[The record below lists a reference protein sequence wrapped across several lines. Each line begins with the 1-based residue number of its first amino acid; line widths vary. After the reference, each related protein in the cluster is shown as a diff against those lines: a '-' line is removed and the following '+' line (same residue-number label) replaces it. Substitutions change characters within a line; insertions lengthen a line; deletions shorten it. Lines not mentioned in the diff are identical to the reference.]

1 MPTITATNTF
11 QQIGGARLVEIAN
24 LTATYSNG
32 PTNNGVGAT
41 LTFAT
46 GTLTIDSV
54 LTVLN
59 DRILLTGQ
67 TLAYQNGL
75 YYVSQ
80 AGATGVAAIL
90 TRAGDMQ
97 CIEQFRRSH
106 YCPIGAGTLRG
117 GAIYCIVEPLPAAI
131 GAPVVAGSNDIKFR
145 GAIPA

>member
-1 MPTITATNTF
+1 MPTVTAVNTF
-11 QQIGGARLVEIAN
+11 EQIGSVRLVEVAN

-54 LTVLN
+54 LTALN
-59 DRILLTGQ
+59 DRILVAGQ
-67 TLAYQNGL
+67 TLAYQNGV

-90 TRAGDMQ
+90 TRVGDMQ
-97 CIEQFRRSH
+97 CIEQIRRGRFV
-106 YCPIGAGTLRG
+106 PVGAGTLRG
-117 GAIYCIVEPLPAAI
+117 GSIYSIVEPLPAAI
-131 GAPVVAGSNDIKFR
+131 GAPLVSGANNIVFR